1 MSVPK
6 PPKGLFI
13 KTYGCQANVYDSERM
28 RDVLAPLG
36 YAPVDSADAADL
48 VVLNTCHIREKA
60 TEKVFSELGRL
71 KDMKQRSGGAMRIA
85 VAGCVAQAEGEE
97 IMRRQPAVDMV
108 VGPQSYHRLPE
119 MIARL
124 SRQTGDIL
132 EVDFAAEEKFDALPK
147 SRQVSGPSAFLA
159 VQEGCDKFC
168 TFCVVPYTRGAE
180 FSRSADAIMAEAR
193 ELASKSVREIV
204 LVGQNV
210 NAWHGA
216 APALEGKGGDWRLG
230 NLIRHIARIGFE
242 RIRYMTSHPRDMS
255 DDLVEAHRDVET
267 LSPFLHLPVQAGSD
281 RILKAMNR
289 QHTAADYLRIVGR
302 VREARPDIAFAS
314 DFIVGF
320 PGESDRDFED
330 TLALVRAVG
339 FAQAYS
345 FKYSPRPGT
354 PAAGMQLQVE
364 EAVKD
369 ERLARLQA
377 LINEQ
382 AQAFNTATVGR
393 TLPVLFSRAGKH
405 AGQVLGYSPY
415 MQSVHVENG
424 AHLSGSIAEVEIVG
438 ASMTSLTGRQE
449 RTPMVTQEASA

>member
-36 YAPVDSADAADL
+36 YAPVDSAEAADL

-71 KDMKQRSGGAMRIA
+71 KEMKQLSGGAMRIA
-85 VAGCVAQAEGEE
+85 VAGCVAQAEGQE

-180 FSRSADAIMAEAR
+180 FSRSADAIMAEAH
-193 ELASKSVREIV
+193 ELAS
-204 LVGQNV
+204 
-210 NAWHGA
+210 
-216 APALEGKGGDWRLG
+216 
-230 NLIRHIARIGFE
+230 
-242 RIRYMTSHPRDMS
+242 
-255 DDLVEAHRDVET
+255 
-267 LSPFLHLPVQAGSD
+267 
-281 RILKAMNR
+281 
-289 QHTAADYLRIVGR
+289 
-302 VREARPDIAFAS
+302 
-314 DFIVGF
+314 
-320 PGESDRDFED
+320 
-330 TLALVRAVG
+330 
-339 FAQAYS
+339 
-345 FKYSPRPGT
+345 
-354 PAAGMQLQVE
+354 
-364 EAVKD
+364 
-369 ERLARLQA
+369 
-377 LINEQ
+377 
-382 AQAFNTATVGR
+382 
-393 TLPVLFSRAGKH
+393 
-405 AGQVLGYSPY
+405 
-415 MQSVHVENG
+415 
-424 AHLSGSIAEVEIVG
+424 
-438 ASMTSLTGRQE
+438 
-449 RTPMVTQEASA
+449 